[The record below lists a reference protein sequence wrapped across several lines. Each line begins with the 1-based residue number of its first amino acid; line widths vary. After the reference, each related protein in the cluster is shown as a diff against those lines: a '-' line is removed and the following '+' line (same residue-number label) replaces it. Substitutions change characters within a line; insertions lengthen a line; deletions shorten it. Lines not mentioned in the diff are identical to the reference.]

1 MLESILFIEILKE
14 IINIY
19 ITAHVIVLQQYN
31 LFLSLAE
38 TGGK

>member
-19 ITAHVIVLQQYN
+19 ITAHVIVLQHKTY
-31 LFLSLAE
+31 FWA
-38 TGGK
+38 